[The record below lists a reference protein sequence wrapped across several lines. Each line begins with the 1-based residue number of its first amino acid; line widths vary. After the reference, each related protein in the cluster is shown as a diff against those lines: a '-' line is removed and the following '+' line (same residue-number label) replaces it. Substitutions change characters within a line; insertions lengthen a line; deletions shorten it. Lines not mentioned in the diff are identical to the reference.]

1 MFGPTINN
9 LLSGDSIGWLAAI
22 VSIVSFG
29 SFGVPM
35 KNEASTS
42 VDVDPLVFQS
52 YKTVMCFLS
61 SFLVILF
68 GIKPSFTPWGLVSGL
83 FWVPAGTAGI
93 YAVRRAGL
101 AISVGIWSS
110 VIVIVRMRLLCK
122 MPTQP
127 QFLLLIL
134 LLPASVIVIMSFFW
148 GIFVFHERVRSLLG
162 ACSAAAVLIVGLF
175 GMSIFSHAEENSEIV
190 SRTLSAD
197 SSSDSDGLSSLSGD
211 QKLLLVEDNLPKYE
225 KYGTVS
231 YNMNLSE
238 QISQRRIFQIGF
250 LRISVYQMGI
260 LGAIFNGL
268 WAGTMM
274 VPLHF
279 AR

>member
-101 AISVGIWSS
+101 AISVGIWS
-110 VIVIVRMRLLCK
+110 
-122 MPTQP
+122 
-127 QFLLLIL
+127 
-134 LLPASVIVIMSFFW
+134 SVIVIMSFFW

>member
-1 MFGPTINN
+1 
-9 LLSGDSIGWLAAI
+9 
-22 VSIVSFG
+22 
-29 SFGVPM
+29 
-35 KNEASTS
+35 
-42 VDVDPLVFQS
+42 
-52 YKTVMCFLS
+52 
-61 SFLVILF
+61 
-68 GIKPSFTPWGLVSGL
+68 
-83 FWVPAGTAGI
+83 
-93 YAVRRAGL
+93 
-101 AISVGIWSS
+101 
-110 VIVIVRMRLLCK
+110 
-122 MPTQP
+122 
-127 QFLLLIL
+127 
-134 LLPASVIVIMSFFW
+134 MSFFW

-175 GMSIFSHAEENSEIV
+175 GMSIFSHAEENSEMV
-190 SRTLSAD
+190 SRTLSTD
-197 SSSDSDGLSSLSGD
+197 SSSDGDGLSSLSGD

-231 YNMNLSE
+231 HNMNLNE
-238 QISQRRIFQIGF
+238 QISQRMIFQIGF

>member
-134 LLPASVIVIMSFFW
+134 LLPDVL
-148 GIFVFHERVRSLLG
+148 LLG
-162 ACSAAAVLIVGLF
+162 YIC
-175 GMSIFSHAEENSEIV
+175 FS
-190 SRTLSAD
+190 RK
-197 SSSDSDGLSSLSGD
+197 SSKFTRCMFCRGSFD
-211 QKLLLVEDNLPKYE
+211 
-225 KYGTVS
+225 
-231 YNMNLSE
+231 
-238 QISQRRIFQIGF
+238 RRIIWDE
-250 LRISVYQMGI
+250 Y
-260 LGAIFNGL
+260 IFACRGK
-268 WAGTMM
+268 
-274 VPLHF
+274 
-279 AR
+279 